1 MSDDALAPKILS
13 FVLDGAPVPKG
24 RHQTGKGHAYT
35 PEKTTA
41 AEERMALLIRS
52 KRIVFDGPVQLL
64 IEYRV
69 KRWHGDWDNVAK
81 LVGDALQKGGAVRND
96 RQIKRATVEEILA
109 DAESTTVWAS
119 DYVQRVE

>member
-1 MSDDALAPKILS
+1 MSDAAPEPKILS

-24 RHQTGKGHAYT
+24 RHQTGKGRTYT
-35 PEKTTA
+35 PARTEA
-41 AEERMALLIRS
+41 AEEAMALLIRS
-52 KRIVFDGPVQLL
+52 RRVVFEGPVQLL

-69 KRWHGDWDNVAK
+69 KRWRGDWDNVAK

-96 RQIKRATVEEILA
+96 RQIKRATVEEILS
-109 DAESTTVWAS
+109 DSESTTVWAS